1 MRRPQAGQAPCFSNS
16 DTQPVIS
23 VVVAPGVKI
32 FATPSASSG
41 AMSSSG
47 TMPPPNTPMSE
58 ASRSASSSTS
68 FLNRVMCA
76 RDSTERPTRS
86 ASSWIAVSTIC
97 SGVW

>member
-1 MRRPQAGQAPCFSNS
+1 MILRGAFSNS

-23 VVVAPGVKI
+23 DVVAPGVKI
-32 FATPSASSG
+32 LATPSFSSG

-47 TMPPPNTPMSE
+47 TIPPPKTPMSE

-68 FLNRVMCA
+68 FLKSVMCA
-76 RDSTERPTRS
+76 PESTDSPTRS

-97 SGVW
+97 SGVWWRPV